1 MTRSGAGPVTAP
13 TYFELGLLARCGHV
27 DWVLRNERR
36 GRAIGTKV
44 DLAERALE
52 YRPEPGFGVVEI
64 VERPALVDHRKEASA
79 EPRMCRRLPEDRVPE
94 EDAIRRQHSGD
105 VLDGNGLA
113 LHGAGQAV
121 DDTTE
126 RRRRERP
133 RRRQRLEN

>member
-13 TYFELGLLARCGHV
+13 TYFELGLLAGCGDV
-27 DWVLRNERR
+27 DGLLRDERR

-79 EPRMCRRLPEDRVPE
+79 EPRVCRRLPEDRVAE
-94 EDAIRRQHSGD
+94 EDAIRCQDSGD
-105 VLDGNGLA
+105 VLDRDGLA
-113 LHGAGQAV
+113 VHG
-121 DDTTE
+121 
-126 RRRRERP
+126 
-133 RRRQRLEN
+133 